1 MPVFGLGLLLIYLL
15 RPYIVS
21 IVFSSEFRPME
32 ELFIWY
38 LLGDFVKVLSVVIA
52 YQFLAKKMFWHYMI
66 TEIFL
71 VLLIYF
77 SSIYFINLFEVRGA
91 TIAHFV
97 TYLLYFG
104 VILLIFASSLFG
116 IDNEENKN

>member
-1 MPVFGLGLLLIYLL
+1 
-15 RPYIVS
+15 
-21 IVFSSEFRPME
+21 ME

-38 LLGDFVKVLSVVIA
+38 LLGDFVKVLSIVIA

-77 SSIYFINLFEVRGA
+77 SSIYFIDLFGVRGA

-116 IDNEENKN
+116 LDAEKHEY